1 MSPRS
6 EEFMEQAR
14 QRLAD
19 AEKILSLVHP
29 AVVVTTA
36 YYAMLNAARGALS
49 ERGEYAKT
57 HSGTWTQFS
66 AAFVAPGEFDRQ
78 LSALARRAQEARQRG
93 DYEAAPASA
102 AEASEFVEGAARFIA
117 AVEDLLADDPGQ
129 DQDT

>member
-19 AEKILSLVHP
+19 ATKIIGLVHP

-36 YYAMLNAARGALS
+36 YYAMLNAARAALS

-57 HSGTWTQFS
+57 HAGTWTQFS
-66 AAFVAPGEFDRQ
+66 AAFVAGGEFDRE
-78 LSALARRAQEARQRG
+78 LSAVARRAQEARQRG
-93 DYEAAPASA
+93 DYEAAPASEAEA
-102 AEASEFVEGAARFIA
+102 AEFLEGAAEFVA
-117 AVEDLLADDPGQ
+117 AVEAMLAGPSGRSGSD
-129 DQDT
+129 

>member
-14 QRLAD
+14 ERLDD
-19 AEKILSLVHP
+19 ATKILGLVHP
-29 AVVVTTA
+29 ALVVTTA
-36 YYAMLNAARGALS
+36 YYAMLNAARAALS

-66 AAFVAPGEFDRQ
+66 AAFVASGEFDQ
-78 LSALARRAQEARQRG
+78 ELSALARRAQEARRRG

-102 AEASEFVEGAARFIA
+102 VEAAEFTEGAARFIA
-117 AVEDLLADDPGQ
+117 AVETMLGDGAGEPARS
-129 DQDT
+129 